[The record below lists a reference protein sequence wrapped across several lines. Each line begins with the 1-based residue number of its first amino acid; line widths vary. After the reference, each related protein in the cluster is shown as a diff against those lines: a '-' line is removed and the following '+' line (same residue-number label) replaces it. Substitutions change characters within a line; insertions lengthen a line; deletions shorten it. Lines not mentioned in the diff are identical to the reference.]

1 MKVKSIKKFI
11 SLFSFLLWW
20 ALICLINIP
29 VFASS
34 VYTNISCNTKKYHTY
49 RSKYDN
55 SLQPYV
61 VMSPCDSEIKEGLPL
76 IVELRSDLKSDKVKF
91 SQTTRYNPTSMVK
104 VWPYSRGCSEYRG
117 LSELD
122 VLEVIELVCE
132 EYKID
137 RERIYLDSDSFGAV
151 GSWLIAG
158 RYPDIFAAVIAKNN
172 YNLKYVNNFFVL
184 PIWQMWMKSKKP
196 DYWLIYTIKKMK
208 KLGAN
213 ITFTDFREKENIK
226 FMDSKKRTKWFSGKR
241 KISQPDKVAYS
252 TYGDVDGA
260 YWIRNIMPDRFG
272 KKASVLA
279 EAKVLSNQYSV
290 IGTKNVSSFSL
301 DLRKEQFL
309 KFKKWK
315 IIIDN
320 LIITNG
326 LSGEMFSYTFLHPPK
341 SPLMVRQAHQPGG
354 LVKRN
359 VFCGGIADVIYDSFL
374 FAYCAD
380 DIKARMRA
388 IQFNIA
394 ITNQFDGKF
403 KVVPDTYLTSEL
415 CEKYNVILFASSE
428 KPGKFLKENIENLPF
443 EILDGKLEFNHANI
457 STQAQQSLWTHT
469 KHKRDAC
476 STFACVYPNPIA
488 NNRYLLTITI
498 TNLMPKILITERNDF
513 IINDQSGSFDINWD
527 KIQWQNF

>member
-20 ALICLINIP
+20 TLIYLINIP

-34 VYTNISCNTKKYHTY
+34 VYTNVSCDTKKYHTY
-49 RSKYDN
+49 RSKCDN
-55 SLQPYV
+55 TLQPYV

-76 IVELRSDLKSDKVKF
+76 IVELRPDLTSDKVKF
-91 SQTTRYNPTSMVK
+91 SQTMRYNPTSMIR
-104 VWPYSRGCSEYRG
+104 VWPYSRGRSEYRG

-172 YNLKYVNNFFVL
+172 YDLKYVNNFFVL
-184 PIWQMWMKSKKP
+184 PIWQVWMKSKKP

-226 FMDSKKRTKWFSGKR
+226 FIDSKKRAKWFSGKR

-260 YWIRNIMPDRFG
+260 YWIRNIMPDWFG

-279 EAKVLSNQYSV
+279 EVKVISNQYSV
-290 IGTKNVSSFSL
+290 IGKKSKQGLIHIQTKNVSSFSL

-315 IIIDN
+315 IVIDD

-326 LSGEMFSYTFLHPPK
+326 LNREMFSYSFLHSPK
-341 SPLMVRQAHQPGG
+341 TSLKWG
-354 LVKRN
+354 LLKSN
-359 VFCGGIADVIYDSFL
+359 GFCGGIADVVYDSFL
-374 FAYCAD
+374 FAYSAN

-388 IQFNIA
+388 IKFNIA
-394 ITNQFDGKF
+394 ITNQFDGNF
-403 KVVPDTYLTSEL
+403 KVVPDTELTSEL
-415 CEKYNVILFASSE
+415 CKKNNVILFTSSE

-443 EILDGKLEFNHANI
+443 EILDSKLEFNHAK
-457 STQAQQSLWTHT
+457 AWTLT
-469 KHKRDAC
+469 MHKRDAC

-488 NNRYLLTITI
+488 NNRYLLTITM
-498 TNLMPKILITERNDF
+498 TNFTPQLLIIERNDF
-513 IINDQSGSFDINWD
+513 IINGQSGSFDINWD